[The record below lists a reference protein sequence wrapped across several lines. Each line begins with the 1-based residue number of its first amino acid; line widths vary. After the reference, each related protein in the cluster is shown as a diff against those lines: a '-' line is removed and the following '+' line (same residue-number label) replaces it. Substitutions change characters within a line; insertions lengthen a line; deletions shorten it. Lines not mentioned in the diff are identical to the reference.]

1 MFDSI
6 CSQKPNR
13 AEYKVNKTTKTSSS
27 PIIWTLHGQ
36 YFHDTKKNLAERNRN
51 SNNGVDL
58 RQMTLN
64 INAYLKQRAKSVARM
79 AFSSICMT
87 SSYSSCLMLLRI
99 SFPCQKEI
107 IRIDL
112 KRKNYTD
119 QNYHRK
125 QPKQMLTMPGE
136 LKCSKFL
143 HQFIWLECS
152 SQ

>member
-1 MFDSI
+1 MLT
-6 CSQKPNR
+6 
-13 AEYKVNKTTKTSSS
+13 KTKQSRIQSKQDTKTSSS

-58 RQMTLN
+58 RQMTPN

>member
-36 YFHDTKKNLAERNRN
+36 YFYDTKKNLAERNRN

-64 INAYLKQRAKSVARM
+64 INAYLK
-79 AFSSICMT
+79 
-87 SSYSSCLMLLRI
+87 
-99 SFPCQKEI
+99 
-107 IRIDL
+107 
-112 KRKNYTD
+112 
-119 QNYHRK
+119 
-125 QPKQMLTMPGE
+125 
-136 LKCSKFL
+136 
-143 HQFIWLECS
+143 
-152 SQ
+152 

>member
-1 MFDSI
+1 ML
-6 CSQKPNR
+6 
-13 AEYKVNKTTKTSSS
+13 TKTKQSRIQSKQDHKNLQFTNYLDS
-27 PIIWTLHGQ
+27 ARGQ

>member
-13 AEYKVNKTTKTSSS
+13 AEYKVNKTTRTSSS

-107 IRIDL
+107 ICIDL
-112 KRKNYTD
+112 KRKKLYRSELSQEIAQIDVN
-119 QNYHRK
+119 NAWGAK
-125 QPKQMLTMPGE
+125 MLKVFTPV
-136 LKCSKFL
+136 
-143 HQFIWLECS
+143 HIQA
-152 SQ
+152 

>member
-1 MFDSI
+1 MFDLI

-64 INAYLKQRAKSVARM
+64 VNAYLKQRAKSVARM

-112 KRKNYTD
+112 KRKKLYRSELSQEIAQIDVN
-119 QNYHRK
+119 NAWGAK
-125 QPKQMLTMPGE
+125 MLKVFTPV
-136 LKCSKFL
+136 
-143 HQFIWLECS
+143 HIQA
-152 SQ
+152 

>member
-1 MFDSI
+1 ML
-6 CSQKPNR
+6 
-13 AEYKVNKTTKTSSS
+13 TKTKQSRIQSKQDHKNLQFTNYLDS
-27 PIIWTLHGQ
+27 ARGQ

-112 KRKNYTD
+112 KRKKLYRSELSQEIAQIDVN
-119 QNYHRK
+119 NAWGAK
-125 QPKQMLTMPGE
+125 MLKVFTPV
-136 LKCSKFL
+136 
-143 HQFIWLECS
+143 HIQA
-152 SQ
+152 